1 MYSVSPL
8 CYERKIFLF
17 NIVLRFIDVSFIDI
31 DYLYDC
37 FKIDRD

>member
-17 NIVLRFIDVSFIDI
+17 NIVLRFIDVLFIDI
-31 DYLYDC
+31 NYLCDC
-37 FKIDRD
+37 FKIYGD